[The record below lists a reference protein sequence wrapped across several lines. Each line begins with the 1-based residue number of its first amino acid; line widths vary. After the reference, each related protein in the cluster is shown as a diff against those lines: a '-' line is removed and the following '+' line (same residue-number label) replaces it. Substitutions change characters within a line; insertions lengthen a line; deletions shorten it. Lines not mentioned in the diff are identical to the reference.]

1 MNVIVCTANSFVR
14 AGLRAII
21 DKMPDMH
28 ILAETSSYPEAID
41 LASQH
46 EAEVIVLDDAFVC
59 QPGRLA
65 EVADAD
71 ATSERALLALVA
83 DIEQLR
89 LRDLFSHGVRAIVCS
104 DEPPEH
110 LADGLRAAA
119 AGGIYIS
126 PNLARSMT
134 DMLSTVRLHNPDF
147 QLLLTKRLTPREIE
161 VFNLV
166 AQGRPNQEIAV
177 KLNVTE
183 KTIKFHV
190 SSILT
195 KLAVRSRAEL
205 IALVANIVDR
215 PVIWP
220 RTGY

>member
-1 MNVIVCTANSFVR
+1 
-14 AGLRAII
+14 
-21 DKMPDMH
+21 MH
-28 ILAETSSYPEAID
+28 ILADARSYPEAID
-41 LASQH
+41 LASLH

-59 QPGRLA
+59 QPGRLE

-71 ATSERALLALVA
+71 ATPERALLALVA
-83 DIEQLR
+83 DIDQLR
-89 LRDLFSHGVRAIVCS
+89 LRDLFSQGVRAIVSS

-119 AGGIYIS
+119 AGAIYIS
-126 PNLARSMT
+126 PNLARSIT
-134 DMLSTVRLHNPDF
+134 DMLSTIRLHGPGF
-147 QLLLTKRLTPREIE
+147 QLLAKRLTPREIE
-161 VFNLV
+161 VLNLV
-166 AQGRPNQEIAV
+166 TQGRPNLEIAAR
-177 KLNVTE
+177 LNVTE

-205 IALVANIVDR
+205 IALVANITDR

-220 RTGY
+220 PTGY